1 MHLGAELRVSIE
13 DQVLAVRAFREC
25 LAKLLHHPFTG
36 RVLGDIQVDDL
47 SAIMPNQEQAVQNP
61 EVCCDHGEEIHSG
74 DQLPVIVQKGSP
86 KLSSPVAAVQPPKVS

>member
-61 EVCCDHGEEIHSG
+61 EENNRSEPRKRGRLVRRFKTINCFRRATI
-74 DQLPVIVQKGSP
+74 
-86 KLSSPVAAVQPPKVS
+86 SSPRS